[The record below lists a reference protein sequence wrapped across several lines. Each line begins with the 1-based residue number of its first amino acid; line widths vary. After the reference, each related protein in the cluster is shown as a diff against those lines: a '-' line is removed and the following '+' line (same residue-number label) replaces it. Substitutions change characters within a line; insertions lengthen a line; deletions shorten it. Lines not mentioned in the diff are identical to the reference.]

1 MEPTEDTDLLW
12 IAEEALTAGE
22 PEGWTEQMDPN
33 GNLYYY
39 NGNYGFSPT
48 PRPSKTRPSNA
59 PPLLGFVFFFCSD
72 DGPVLAPAPARR
84 VLPEPL
90 LEAQDAAYDGGG
102 GNGGARGDQE
112 HLDGSAHY

>member
-48 PRPSKTRPSNA
+48 PRLSKTCPSNA
-59 PPLLGFVFFFCSD
+59 PPSLGFVF
-72 DGPVLAPAPARR
+72 LLQRRR
-84 VLPEPL
+84 VSPR
-90 LEAQDAAYDGGG
+90 AST
-102 GNGGARGDQE
+102 R
-112 HLDGSAHY
+112 STSTTRTFT

>member
-1 MEPTEDTDLLW
+1 MTRYLFLSLRRYAVYLGMEPTEDTDLLW

-48 PRPSKTRPSNA
+48 PRLSKTCPSNA
-59 PPLLGFVFFFCSD
+59 PPSLGFVFLLFW
-72 DGPVLAPAPARR
+72 
-84 VLPEPL
+84 PL
-90 LEAQDAAYDGGG
+90 GEIFDYTRFVQ
-102 GNGGARGDQE
+102 
-112 HLDGSAHY
+112 